1 MRKAKL
7 IVIILMNDIC
17 ILRYSARNVLMSTNR
32 ISITLSF
39 PQLLL
44 LSGVI
49 FVFFMFLPSFKLDLL
64 AP

>member
-39 PQLLL
+39 PRLLL